1 MISDFNELYIVLL
14 QALITFLGLYFIYKR
29 QIFSFFDPLF
39 FFILTQA
46 FSIVLAF
53 MQIKDIFYL
62 LNFLL
67 CQLSFAAGFILLTRK
82 IKKNELVDDLN
93 QTWGPKEHHFWIYF
107 SIIGFIII
115 LFSNIYLISIKGVI
129 VLNDDPTSGKVEVF
143 ETGGGLGAVRRINWG
158 LLNLVNLSVIYL
170 YAKSAEKK
178 YLFMLFILTLITVSG
193 GSKSSLLV
201 YVNIIALLGV
211 FRSFSLSST
220 YKIINKAKAPI
231 LVVGA
236 LLAVFI
242 LASRSE
248 NLSDAFLGL
257 GIRFLYFGDIIFYYY
272 DNDSVKYFQQLNFL
286 DFFNY
291 EFNSL
296 LGLLRLVPYKN
307 PLGYDMV
314 AFSLINQ
321 DLGDT
326 KLGPNLPYYVKGH
339 MFFGAFGAILYS
351 FFVGVVVGKA
361 RVLLFNKYRNNSL
374 CIIIIYINTLI
385 FTYPQDS
392 ALTFSL
398 VIDTIIFSL
407 FPLFVSFCLVYEF
420 KPKYHRNEEE

>member
-1 MISDFNELYIVLL
+1 MINDFKELYIVLI
-14 QALITFLGLYFIYKR
+14 QASLTFLGLYLIYKR

-53 MQIKDIFYL
+53 MQIKDISYL

-82 IKKNELVDDLN
+82 LKKNELVDDLN
-93 QTWGPKEHHFWIYF
+93 NTWGVKEHHFWVYF
-107 SIIGFIII
+107 SIIGFIVI
-115 LFSNIYLISIKGVI
+115 LFSNIYLISIKGII
-129 VLNDDPTSGKVEVF
+129 VLNDDPTSGKVEAF

-170 YAKSAEKK
+170 YAKSAKKK
-178 YLFMLFILTLITVSG
+178 YLFMLLILTLITVSG

-211 FRSFSLSST
+211 FKSFSLSST

-231 LVVGA
+231 LAVGA

-242 LASRSE
+242 LASKSE
-248 NLSDAFLGL
+248 NLSDAFLAL

-272 DNDSVKYFQQLNFL
+272 DNDSVKYFQQLDFL
-286 DFFNY
+286 DFFKY

-314 AFSLINQ
+314 AYSLINQ
-321 DLGDT
+321 DLGDS

-339 MFFGAFGAILYS
+339 IFFGAFGAILYA

-361 RVLLFNKYRNNSL
+361 RAILYRKNRNNTL
-374 CIIIIYINTLI
+374 CIIVIYINTLI

-392 ALTFSL
+392 ALTCSL
-398 VIDTIIFSL
+398 LIDTLIFSSI
-407 FPLFVSFCLVYEF
+407 PLFLSLCLIHEF
-420 KPKYHRNEEE
+420 KPNKILNEK